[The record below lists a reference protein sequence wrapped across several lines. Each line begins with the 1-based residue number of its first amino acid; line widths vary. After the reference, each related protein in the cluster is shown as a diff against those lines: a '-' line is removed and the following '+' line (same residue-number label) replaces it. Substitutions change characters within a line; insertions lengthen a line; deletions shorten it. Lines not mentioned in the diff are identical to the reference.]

1 MSHPG
6 TEVTMHKLP
15 VELSAFHRR
24 DLSLAGFLL
33 HGRWPDSTLE
43 WSQVLALAVRIA
55 AVPGIL
61 ATTTVFR
68 AVDDKP
74 AVGDSHAVGV
84 MASAGPVLG
93 DDAPA
98 PGSLSQPCPPALFVL
113 HPPSETTAS
122 LPEIDAAASGVVWLP
137 GVPELGLEHRAAWVE
152 AGADGTV
159 TRLISALDV
168 DPWQD
173 PDLAVLAILTA
184 A

>member
-1 MSHPG
+1 
-6 TEVTMHKLP
+6 MHKLP

-93 DDAPA
+93 DDALRPVPCLSRVHRHCSSCIPLRRPRHPCRRSTPPPRGSYGFQASPSWGWNIGRHGWRQGPMARSPA
-98 PGSLSQPCPPALFVL
+98 
-113 HPPSETTAS
+113 
-122 LPEIDAAASGVVWLP
+122 
-137 GVPELGLEHRAAWVE
+137 
-152 AGADGTV
+152 
-159 TRLISALDV
+159 
-168 DPWQD
+168 
-173 PDLAVLAILTA
+173 
-184 A
+184 

>member
-1 MSHPG
+1 
-6 TEVTMHKLP
+6 MHELP

-93 DDAPA
+93 DDALRPVPCLSRVHRHCSSCIPFGDHGIPA
-98 PGSLSQPCPPALFVL
+98 GDRRRRL
-113 HPPSETTAS
+113 
-122 LPEIDAAASGVVWLP
+122 GVVWLP

-152 AGADGTV
+152 AGPMA
-159 TRLISALDV
+159 RSPA
-168 DPWQD
+168 
-173 PDLAVLAILTA
+173 
-184 A
+184 

>member
-1 MSHPG
+1 
-6 TEVTMHKLP
+6 MHELP

-113 HPPSETTAS
+113 HPLRRPRHPCRRSTPPPRGSYGFQASPSWGWNIGRHGWRQGPMARS
-122 LPEIDAAASGVVWLP
+122 PA
-137 GVPELGLEHRAAWVE
+137 
-152 AGADGTV
+152 
-159 TRLISALDV
+159 
-168 DPWQD
+168 
-173 PDLAVLAILTA
+173 
-184 A
+184 